1 MKLISIFASCLLMA
15 KVQASYYATTCSNS
29 KGDVKWE
36 TGHNSNLMTIK
47 YATDEKEQEAQ
58 IEMQKLNIVFGTLM
72 VIKNV
77 EVQGCQNPSTTK
89 VYAAKVEISPTKE
102 FPRVLDFIPSQK
114 KIETEVIC
122 TYVSRPRPACPKK
135 D

>member
-1 MKLISIFASCLLMA
+1 MKLWVIIFCLSFSSA
-15 KVQASYYATTCSNS
+15 YASYYATHCSNS

-36 TGHNSNLMTIK
+36 TGHNSNLMMIK
-47 YATDEKEQEAQ
+47 YATDEKEQEAK
-58 IEMQKLNIVFGTLM
+58 IEIHKLNIVFGTLM

-89 VYAAKVEISPTKE
+89 VYAAKVEISPTNE
-102 FPRVLDFIPSQK
+102 FPRILDFNSTQK